1 MEILTAIACL
11 LQIANM
17 IFNLRDRLE
26 LTKEQKQALSELLNN
41 IGSLINHVS
50 LDLEKNIY
58 PRDKCLQM
66 EIYAN
71 ELKNILNK
79 KMKDDDI
86 DKLSKLLD
94 ESIKVERLL
103 GELNNLSFENR
114 DKNLELLR
122 MASSS
127 FVTSGEIIKIR

>member
-17 IFNLRDRLE
+17 IFNLRERLE
-26 LTKEQKQALSELLNN
+26 LTKDQKQALSELLNN
-41 IGSLINHVS
+41 IGILINHVS

-58 PRDKCLQM
+58 PHDKCLQM

-71 ELKNILNK
+71 ELKNILSK
-79 KMKDDDI
+79 KMKPDEI
-86 DKLSKLLD
+86 DKLNKLLN
-94 ESIKVERLL
+94 ESVKVEKLF
-103 GELNNLSFENR
+103 GELNNLSIESKVR
-114 DKNLELLR
+114 NLELLGI
-122 MASSS
+122 ASSS